1 MNREAEIHTR
11 PPSVFQQSEKEKER
25 HSEKTYAR
33 RGGSSVLP
41 CTEQVH
47 AVFPAGLIFTGY
59 WDRIQIEFL
68 SKGDRKTRTGG
79 QEERTKMKV
88 VLLKD
93 VKNIGKRDEIVNV
106 SDGYARNFL
115 FPQRL
120 AAEATAGTLKEISKK
135 RAAQD
140 AREAEQLA
148 EAQAKAALLKGKVI
162 ELAIKCGSQGRLY
175 GSVTAAE
182 VAEALEKQHG
192 ISTDRRKID
201 LGEPIK
207 EVGDREISI
216 RLYPGVSTTMT
227 LRVKPL
233 TK

>member
-1 MNREAEIHTR
+1 
-11 PPSVFQQSEKEKER
+11 
-25 HSEKTYAR
+25 
-33 RGGSSVLP
+33 
-41 CTEQVH
+41 
-47 AVFPAGLIFTGY
+47 
-59 WDRIQIEFL
+59 
-68 SKGDRKTRTGG
+68 
-79 QEERTKMKV
+79 MKV

-93 VKNIGKRDEIVNV
+93 VRNIGKRDEIVTV

-120 AAEATAGTLKEISKK
+120 AAEATPGALKEIGKK

-148 EAQAKAALLKGKVI
+148 EAQARAAALKGKVI

-192 ISTDRRKID
+192 VAVDRRKIE
-201 LGEPIK
+201 LGDPIK

-216 RLYPGVSTTMT
+216 RLHPGVSTSMV

-233 TK
+233 EK

>member
-1 MNREAEIHTR
+1 
-11 PPSVFQQSEKEKER
+11 
-25 HSEKTYAR
+25 
-33 RGGSSVLP
+33 
-41 CTEQVH
+41 
-47 AVFPAGLIFTGY
+47 
-59 WDRIQIEFL
+59 
-68 SKGDRKTRTGG
+68 
-79 QEERTKMKV
+79 MKV

-148 EAQAKAALLKGKVI
+148 EAQAKAAALKGKVI

-192 ISTDRRKID
+192 VSVDRRKID
-201 LGEPIK
+201 LGDPIK
-207 EVGDREISI
+207 EIGDREISI
-216 RLYPGVSTTMT
+216 RLHPGVSTTMK

-233 TK
+233 EK

>member
-1 MNREAEIHTR
+1 
-11 PPSVFQQSEKEKER
+11 
-25 HSEKTYAR
+25 
-33 RGGSSVLP
+33 
-41 CTEQVH
+41 
-47 AVFPAGLIFTGY
+47 
-59 WDRIQIEFL
+59 
-68 SKGDRKTRTGG
+68 
-79 QEERTKMKV
+79 MKV

-162 ELAIKCGSQGRLY
+162 ELAIKCGSQGRL
-175 GSVTAAE
+175 
-182 VAEALEKQHG
+182 
-192 ISTDRRKID
+192 
-201 LGEPIK
+201 
-207 EVGDREISI
+207 
-216 RLYPGVSTTMT
+216 
-227 LRVKPL
+227 
-233 TK
+233 

>member
-1 MNREAEIHTR
+1 
-11 PPSVFQQSEKEKER
+11 
-25 HSEKTYAR
+25 
-33 RGGSSVLP
+33 
-41 CTEQVH
+41 
-47 AVFPAGLIFTGY
+47 
-59 WDRIQIEFL
+59 
-68 SKGDRKTRTGG
+68 
-79 QEERTKMKV
+79 MKV

-93 VKNIGKRDEIVNV
+93 VRNIGKRDEIVTV

-120 AAEATAGTLKEISKK
+120 AAEATPGALKEIGKK

-140 AREAEQLA
+140 AREAEQLS
-148 EAQAKAALLKGKVI
+148 EAQARAAALKGKVI

-192 ISTDRRKID
+192 AAVDRRKIE
-201 LGEPIK
+201 LGDPIK

-216 RLYPGVSTTMT
+216 RLHPGVTTSMI

-233 TK
+233 EK

>member
-1 MNREAEIHTR
+1 
-11 PPSVFQQSEKEKER
+11 
-25 HSEKTYAR
+25 
-33 RGGSSVLP
+33 
-41 CTEQVH
+41 
-47 AVFPAGLIFTGY
+47 
-59 WDRIQIEFL
+59 
-68 SKGDRKTRTGG
+68 
-79 QEERTKMKV
+79 MKV

-93 VKNIGKRDEIVNV
+93 VKNIGKRDDIINV

-148 EAQAKAALLKGKVI
+148 EAQAKAASLKGKVI
-162 ELAIKCGSQGRLY
+162 DLAIKCGSQGRLY
-175 GSVTAAE
+175 GSVTTAE

-192 ISTDRRKID
+192 IAVDKRKID
-201 LGEPIK
+201 IGEPIK

-216 RLYPGVSTTMT
+216 RLYTGVSTVMT

-233 TK
+233 EK

>member
-1 MNREAEIHTR
+1 
-11 PPSVFQQSEKEKER
+11 
-25 HSEKTYAR
+25 
-33 RGGSSVLP
+33 
-41 CTEQVH
+41 
-47 AVFPAGLIFTGY
+47 
-59 WDRIQIEFL
+59 
-68 SKGDRKTRTGG
+68 
-79 QEERTKMKV
+79 MKV

-93 VKNIGKRDEIVNV
+93 VKNIGKRDDIVTV

-120 AAEATAGTLKEISKK
+120 AAEATAGTLKEIGKK

-148 EAQAKAALLKGKVI
+148 EAKARAEALKGKLVT
-162 ELAIKCGSQGRLY
+162 LPVKCGSQGRLY
-175 GSVTAAE
+175 GSVTSAE

-192 ISTDRRKID
+192 VTVDKRKIE

-216 RLYPGVSTTMT
+216 RLYSGVSTTMK
-227 LRVKPL
+227 LRVTPL
-233 TK
+233 EK

>member
-1 MNREAEIHTR
+1 
-11 PPSVFQQSEKEKER
+11 
-25 HSEKTYAR
+25 
-33 RGGSSVLP
+33 
-41 CTEQVH
+41 
-47 AVFPAGLIFTGY
+47 
-59 WDRIQIEFL
+59 
-68 SKGDRKTRTGG
+68 
-79 QEERTKMKV
+79 MKV

-93 VKNIGKRDEIVNV
+93 VKNIGKRDEIVTV

-120 AAEATAGTLKEISKK
+120 VAEATEGTIKEIGKK

-148 EAQAKAALLKGKVI
+148 EARKKADSLKGKVI
-162 ELAIKCGSQGRLY
+162 ELAVKCGSQGRLY

-182 VAEALEKQHG
+182 AAEALEKQHG
-192 ISTDRRKID
+192 VAVDRRKID
-201 LGEPIK
+201 LGDPIR

-216 RLYPGVSTTMT
+216 RLHPGVSTVMT

-233 TK
+233 EK